1 MIISGANLQSMNRI
15 KGQSV
20 FHLLVSIFLLIQ
32 ADTFGQGK
40 SNQFFE
46 DEAQSLSERWE
57 LDSANRK
64 GTFRIVY
71 YKPVYV
77 LLGNWTSNP
86 NVQPYSEN
94 PDYTVNQ
101 PIPLDP
107 WELKFQLSFK
117 TKVWQGI
124 FGKHGDLWVGY
135 TQSSRWQLYN
145 AELSRAFR
153 ETNYEPEAMLT
164 FATRYKVLGF
174 EGRLLGVGFAHQ
186 SNGRAL
192 PLSRSWNRI
201 IFQAGFEKENWIVL
215 FRPWIRIPDEDD
227 ENPEITNFTGRGDLL
242 VSHNWRNHQFSLIG
256 RHSLQF
262 GDNSRG
268 SLQFDWAI
276 PIKGH
281 LKGHL
286 QIFHGYGESMIDY
299 NHKQTT
305 IGLGVSLVEWQ

>member
-1 MIISGANLQSMNRI
+1 MNRKI
-15 KGQSV
+15 GQVVSNV
-20 FHLLVSIFLLIQ
+20 LVSVFLLIYT
-32 ADTFGQGK
+32 DTLGQSK
-40 SNQFFE
+40 PNQFFE
-46 DEAQSLSERWE
+46 DEAQTLVERWE
-57 LDSANRK
+57 LDSASRK

-77 LLGNWTSNP
+77 LMGNWTSNP

-117 TKVWQGI
+117 TKIWQGI

-145 AELSRAFR
+145 VELSRAFR

-201 IFQAGFEKENWIVL
+201 IFQAGFERENWIVL
-215 FRPWIRIPDEDD
+215 IRPWIRIPDEDD

-242 VSHNWRNHQFSLIG
+242 VSHNWKNHQFSLLG
-256 RHSLQF
+256 KHSLRF
-262 GDNSRG
+262 GDNSHG

-305 IGLGVSLVEWQ
+305 VGLGVSLVEWQ

>member
-1 MIISGANLQSMNRI
+1 MNRK
-15 KGQSV
+15 KGQTV
-20 FHLLVSIFLLIQ
+20 FHVLVSVFLLIQ
-32 ADTFGQGK
+32 SDTLAQGK
-40 SNQFFE
+40 PNQFFE
-46 DEAQSLSERWE
+46 DEAQSLTERWE
-57 LDSANRK
+57 LDSANRR
-64 GTFRIVY
+64 GTFRILY
-71 YKPVYV
+71 YKPLYV
-77 LLGNWTSNP
+77 LMGNWTSNP
-86 NVQPYSEN
+86 NVQPQSEN
-94 PDYTVNQ
+94 PDYTVTQ
-101 PIPLDP
+101 PIPLNP

-135 TQSSRWQLYN
+135 TQSSRWQVYN
-145 AELSRAFR
+145 TELSRPFR

-164 FATRYKVLGF
+164 FATNYKVLGF

-186 SNGRAL
+186 SNGRAQ

-201 IFQAGFEKENWIVL
+201 IFQAGFEKENWIIL

-242 VSHNWRNHQFSLIG
+242 VSHNWRNHQFSLVG
-256 RHSLQF
+256 RHSLRL

-305 IGLGVSLVEWQ
+305 VGLGVSLVEWQ